1 MAVIILFTNKIHTM
15 HRILLFAAAILL
27 FSSCKKDKP
36 GMGGNVSLI
45 LKPQHHGKPIYNQT
59 DYRDSVFIK
68 FGQAEFPGDNASLYD
83 YIKAGVPGDDFV
95 RVDGLKKGQYYIF
108 MAGLDTSIMQRAAG
122 GIPYKITQ
130 DAGEIQL
137 IVPITEVH

>member
-1 MAVIILFTNKIHTM
+1 MLRIILVAIP
-15 HRILLFAAAILL
+15 ILVFG
-27 FSSCKKDKP
+27 SCKKEKP
-36 GMGGNVSLI
+36 GLGGNVSLI
-45 LKPQHHGKPIYNQT
+45 LKPQHHGKPIYNQN

-68 FGQAEFPGDNASLYD
+68 FDQAEFPGDNASLYD

-108 MAGLDTSIMQRAAG
+108 MAGFDTSIFQRAAG
-122 GIPYKITQ
+122 GIPYKINQ

>member
-1 MAVIILFTNKIHTM
+1 MA
-15 HRILLFAAAILL
+15 RIFLLAVTLL
-27 FSSCKKDKP
+27 IFVSCKKEKA
-36 GMGGNVSLI
+36 GLGGNVSLI

-59 DYRDSVFIK
+59 DYRDSVFLK
-68 FGQAEFPGDNASLYD
+68 FDQAEFPGDNASLYD

-108 MAGLDTSIMQRAAG
+108 MAGYDTSIFQRAAG
-122 GIPYKITQ
+122 GIAYKINQ

-137 IVPITEVH
+137 VVSITEVH

>member
-1 MAVIILFTNKIHTM
+1 MYRIILIASTLF
-15 HRILLFAAAILL
+15 LLA
-27 FSSCKKDKP
+27 SCKKEKA

-45 LKPQHHGKPIYNQT
+45 LKPQHHGKPIYNQP
-59 DYRDSVFIK
+59 DYPDSVFIK
-68 FGQAEFPGDNASLYD
+68 FDQAEFPGDNPSLYD
-83 YIKAGVPGDDFV
+83 YIKAGNPGDDFV

-108 MAGLDTSIMQRAAG
+108 MAGFDTSIFQRAVG
-122 GIPYKITQ
+122 GIAYKITQ

>member
-1 MAVIILFTNKIHTM
+1 M
-15 HRILLFAAAILL
+15 HRLLFLPLL
-27 FSSCKKDKP
+27 LLMMVSCKKDKP
-36 GMGGNVSLI
+36 GLGGNVSLI

-68 FGQAEFPGDNASLYD
+68 FGQAEFPGDNASEYD

-108 MAGLDTSIMQRAAG
+108 MAGLDTSIMQRAVG

-137 IVPITEVH
+137 VVPITEVH